1 MVVTHDELKSLIAP
15 YVLGAVSTEEER
27 TVRTHILSC
36 EECLREAEGFSGAA
50 SALALAV
57 EEAPVPAGFAEA
69 VVAKVQSE
77 RPSTEGASVTKV
89 DWWFRW
95 RKAVAGVAA
104 VSVLATV
111 LLASAFLAQRAEV
124 QRYESAVPPLVH
136 GEGMRLAGAG
146 GAVARMV
153 PTADGA
159 TLFATGLDEAP
170 DRHTYQLW
178 LMECAE
184 PEVIET
190 CEPTSAGTF
199 DVAGGIAVLETGASL
214 EGYDRAAV
222 TVEPD
227 GGSEGPTTL
236 PVIDSAA

>member
-1 MVVTHDELKSLIAP
+1 MTHDELKSLIAP
-15 YVLGAVSTEEER
+15 YVLGAVSTDEER
-27 TVRTHILSC
+27 AVRSHIMSC
-36 EECLREAEGFSGAA
+36 EDCMREAESLSGVAG
-50 SALALAV
+50 ALALAV
-57 EEAPVPAGFAEA
+57 DEAPVPSGFADA
-69 VVAKVQSE
+69 IVAKVQSE
-77 RPSTEGASVTKV
+77 RPATSGAPVVIV
-89 DWWFRW
+89 DRWFRW

-104 VSVLATV
+104 VAVLAAIFST
-111 LLASAFLAQRAEV
+111 SAFLAQRAQV

-178 LMECAE
+178 LMECE
-184 PEVIET
+184 DPGVIET
-190 CEPTSAGTF
+190 CDPTSAGTF
-199 DVAGGIAVLETGASL
+199 DVSGGIAVLETRTSL

-222 TVEPD
+222 TVEPE